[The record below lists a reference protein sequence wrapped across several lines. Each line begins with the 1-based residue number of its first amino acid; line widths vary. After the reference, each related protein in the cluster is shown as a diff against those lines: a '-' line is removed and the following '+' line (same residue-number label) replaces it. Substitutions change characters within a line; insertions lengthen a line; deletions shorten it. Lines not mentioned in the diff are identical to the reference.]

1 VPSYLC
7 VSLVAR
13 LPCPRGQGDR
23 TNGQSE
29 PLTIGSFAPKG
40 IDAVG
45 FRFQRRI
52 ALFPGVRLNIS
63 KSGMS
68 LSIGPRGL
76 GVTISRRG
84 IHLNTGIPGTGLSYR
99 KRLRG
104 GSSRAK
110 K

>member
-1 VPSYLC
+1 
-7 VSLVAR
+7 
-13 LPCPRGQGDR
+13 
-23 TNGQSE
+23 
-29 PLTIGSFAPKG
+29 
-40 IDAVG
+40 VG

-52 ALFPGVRLNIS
+52 TLFPGVRLNIS
-63 KSGMS
+63 KTGIS

-76 GVTISRRG
+76 SLTISRRG
-84 IHLNTGIPGTGLSYR
+84 IHLNTGIPGTGLSHR